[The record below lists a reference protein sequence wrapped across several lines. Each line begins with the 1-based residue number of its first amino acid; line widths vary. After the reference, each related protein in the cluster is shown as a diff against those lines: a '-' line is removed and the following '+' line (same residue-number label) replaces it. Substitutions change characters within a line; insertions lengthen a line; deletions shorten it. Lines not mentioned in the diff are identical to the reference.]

1 MTSGLAGAVINP
13 PECNLD
19 EAAMMYHDRRC
30 LQDLP
35 DRAAGW
41 GTSEAGADLPDDAVI
56 VSDDGDFRDRVVSFL
71 DGRVRSVWSA
81 QRSDQLASLLKSPLL
96 GFLLIDLW
104 PVVAD
109 RVDQLRWI
117 RSQVSIPIIATGTE
131 LDTADRILALKLGA
145 DACFAK
151 TGDLQELWAIA
162 RALCRRE
169 CLARQAHVPAGERGV
184 DRFNGW
190 TLNRMTRALIDP
202 EGKAVKLN
210 RTQHALLAAFLAA
223 PGRTLT
229 RLQLL
234 QATRLRADISDRSID
249 VQVLRLRR
257 ILERASSAGPIIATE
272 RGVGYRFVASVR
284 RDDELLQVPR

>member
-1 MTSGLAGAVINP
+1 
-13 PECNLD
+13 
-19 EAAMMYHDRRC
+19 MYHDRRC
-30 LQDLP
+30 LRDLP
-35 DRAAGW
+35 NHRGKRSA
-41 GTSEAGADLPDDAVI
+41 EAGADLLDDVVI
-56 VSDDGDFRDRVVSFL
+56 VTDDGDFRDRLVAL
-71 DGRVRSVWSA
+71 LEPRVRSIWSA
-81 QRSDQLASLLKSPLL
+81 QWSDDVPSLLTRQPLA
-96 GFLLIDLW
+96 FLLIDLW
-104 PVVAD
+104 PIVAE
-109 RVDQLRWI
+109 RLEQLRWI
-117 RSQVSIPIIATGTE
+117 RSQVALPIIATGSQ
-131 LDTADRILALKLGA
+131 LDTADRILALELGA

-151 TGDLQELWAIA
+151 TGELQELWAIA
-162 RALCRRE
+162 GALCRRE
-169 CLARQAHVPAGERGV
+169 CLARQAHVAAGERGV

-202 EGKAVKLN
+202 EGRTVTLN

-257 ILERASSAGPIIATE
+257 ILERASSESPIIETE

-284 RDDELLQVPR
+284 RDDDLA